1 LLRPIKSKTAEAVA
15 EELMRIFADFGAPRI
30 LHTDN
35 GREFANRIVKHIVAE
50 WPDCKLVHG
59 KPRHSQS
66 QGSVERANR
75 DIEVFLSGSLVMRRK
90 RKGRNRTEIGVESSK
105 PTFFVA

>member
-1 LLRPIKSKTAEAVA
+1 LVD
-15 EELMRIFADFGAPRI
+15 IFADFGAPRI

-35 GREFANRIVKHIVAE
+35 GREFVNKIINQILEEYNV
-50 WPDCKLVHG
+50 KLVHG

-75 DIEVFLSGSLVMRRK
+75 DIEVSFLK
-90 RKGRNRTEIGVESSK
+90 
-105 PTFFVA
+105 

>member
-1 LLRPIKSKTAEAVA
+1 MLRPIKSKTAEAVA

-59 KPRHSQS
+59 KPRHPRS
-66 QGSVERANR
+66 QGSVERGNLNEKTTAASAA
-75 DIEVFLSGSLVMRRK
+75 ETKQM
-90 RKGRNRTEIGVESSK
+90 
-105 PTFFVA
+105 